1 LVFSD
6 VHLGSDL
13 NDRGSS
19 PRRSAEVD
27 QDLVQL
33 VRHYL
38 QAPPASGRWR
48 VVIAGDFIDFIGMS
62 VEPSDGALGT
72 DLTDEE
78 REHGLGSSSEHARE
92 KLRRVVQRHP
102 ETFDAL
108 ADLVQEGHAL
118 TLVHG
123 NHDIEFHWEDVQKD
137 FTQELCRRAESKQD
151 ERAFD
156 AGEFCSRINFEPWF
170 YCWNEVAYIEHG
182 HQYDAYCASDHVMAP
197 LSPLDPRRVMRGFSS
212 ILLRYVV
219 RRTRGMKE
227 HGHESMGT
235 LDYLRFGAGLGLS
248 GLLRLGARFKNAV
261 QELFRLRRA
270 HMSEAMAVLRAE
282 HERRM
287 ELLALAR
294 NISMDRL
301 RALAA
306 LQVPPITHSV
316 RGILASVLLDRL
328 ALGLLCSISLLVLG
342 IVGVFH
348 GHVLWGAL
356 GVLCA
361 WALAN
366 RRLAR
371 ERQLDP
377 AEELVV
383 RAGHLAALMPV
394 AFVVMGHTHVPLQ
407 RDLPGQTARYI
418 NLGSWAEEEDLDERG
433 ERAYRAPRT
442 HLVIDMANGQAKAE
456 LRAWTAAGPR
466 PFEDRA

>member
-1 LVFSD
+1 LPSNDVTVTVRKTCASQDRGVSNAVSAHPTETLLVFSD

-170 YCWNEVAYIEHG
+170 YCWNEVAYI
-182 HQYDAYCASDHVMAP
+182 
-197 LSPLDPRRVMRGFSS
+197 
-212 ILLRYVV
+212 
-219 RRTRGMKE
+219 T
-227 HGHESMGT
+227 
-235 LDYLRFGAGLGLS
+235 
-248 GLLRLGARFKNAV
+248 
-261 QELFRLRRA
+261 
-270 HMSEAMAVLRAE
+270 
-282 HERRM
+282 
-287 ELLALAR
+287 
-294 NISMDRL
+294 
-301 RALAA
+301 
-306 LQVPPITHSV
+306 
-316 RGILASVLLDRL
+316 
-328 ALGLLCSISLLVLG
+328 
-342 IVGVFH
+342 
-348 GHVLWGAL
+348 
-356 GVLCA
+356 
-361 WALAN
+361 
-366 RRLAR
+366 
-371 ERQLDP
+371 
-377 AEELVV
+377 
-383 RAGHLAALMPV
+383 
-394 AFVVMGHTHVPLQ
+394 
-407 RDLPGQTARYI
+407 
-418 NLGSWAEEEDLDERG
+418 
-433 ERAYRAPRT
+433 
-442 HLVIDMANGQAKAE
+442 
-456 LRAWTAAGPR
+456 
-466 PFEDRA
+466 